1 MTCQYAYKKRGD
13 VSVHCTLLK
22 PFASDYCAY
31 QYLCNQTR
39 RWEVSKRSNECSVRR
54 KYGEENR
61 YGENHNHG
69 RDNQ

>member
-1 MTCQYAYKKRGD
+1 MTCKYAYKKHGD

-54 KYGEENR
+54 KYGKESD
-61 YGENHNHG
+61 YGRNNHNP
-69 RDNQ
+69 

>member
-1 MTCQYAYKKRGD
+1 MTCQYAYKKHGD

-54 KYGEENR
+54 KYGKESD
-61 YGENHNHG
+61 YGRSNHNP
-69 RDNQ
+69 